1 MLNTLEKILDDEVR
15 PQTYLP
21 NFRANHVVFIVILLA
36 ELLALVLTL
45 TVSTHEDEFW
55 TNLAQLSFLIQ
66 WIALG
71 TLVVLGCF
79 RDWIARFPVPWATLA
94 AFVLAQL
101 VTLGFSLLALWL
113 LDGHDFKFQLSL
125 LHSPFILRNLA
136 ISSIVSLMALRY
148 FYIQHQWQKK
158 IETEAQAR
166 FQALQARIRPHFLFN
181 SLNTIASLITTQPQ
195 HAEQA
200 IVDLSELFRSTLDQR
215 GTITLQEELAITRH
229 YLSLEQLRLGERLY
243 ISWELDDHLPLHKP
257 IPALILQP
265 LVENAVY
272 HGIQNLPEGGQVT
285 ITIKVHNRAIEF
297 AISNPIPQ
305 VPNQKPQPGHHLA
318 QNNVQ
323 QRLRLAYGETSTL
336 HIKTTGNQYYV
347 MFRIPMEILS

>member
-1 MLNTLEKILDDEVR
+1 MFNTLEKTLDNGVR
-15 PQTYLP
+15 LQTFLP
-21 NFRANHVVFIVILLA
+21 NFRANHVVFIVILMA

-45 TVSTHEDEFW
+45 TVSTHENEFW

-66 WIALG
+66 WIALS
-71 TLVVLGCF
+71 TLAVLGCF
-79 RDWIARFPVPWATLA
+79 RDWMARFPVPLATLA

-101 VTLGFSLLALWL
+101 VTLGFSLLAFWI
-113 LDGHDFKFQLSL
+113 LDGDYFKFQLSL
-125 LHSPFILRNLA
+125 LYSPFILRNLA

-148 FYIQHQWQKK
+148 FYIQHQWQNT
-158 IETEAQAR
+158 IEAQAQAR

-229 YLSLEQLRLGERLY
+229 YLSLEHLRLGDRLQVK
-243 ISWELDDHLPLHKP
+243 WQLDDNLPLYKL

-272 HGIQNLPEGGQVT
+272 HGIQCLPEGGQVT
-285 ITIKVHNRAIEF
+285 ITAKLNNRNLEF
-297 AISNPIPQ
+297 VIVNPLPQ
-305 VPNQKPQPGHHLA
+305 GPSLKPQLGHHLA
-318 QNNVQ
+318 QDNVQ
-323 QRLRLAYGETSTL
+323 QRLRFAYGETSRFR
-336 HIKTTGNQYYV
+336 IQNTGNQYRV
-347 MFRIPMEILS
+347 MFTIPKEILS